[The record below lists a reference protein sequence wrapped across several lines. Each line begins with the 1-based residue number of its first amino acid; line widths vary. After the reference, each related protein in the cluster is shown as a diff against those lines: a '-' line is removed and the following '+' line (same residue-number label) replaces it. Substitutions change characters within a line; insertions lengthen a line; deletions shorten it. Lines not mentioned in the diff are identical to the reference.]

1 MISLERLK
9 AHLGSDVTA
18 DDDALLVT
26 TESEAVALVSALCG
40 DWFGEVSVFVDVVDG
55 LGGIE
60 VWCKR
65 TPLAAPTVEQR
76 FMGGAWSA
84 VSPSSITSVGRRV
97 LRTDG
102 GVFGAGA
109 LSVRLTYEA
118 GYDPGDDVPQE
129 VFTAVLDATRFLFR
143 EGRSWTLKDLAL
155 PDVQTRPAGVQH
167 IASVRALIAAR
178 WKAMV

>member
-1 MISLERLK
+1 MITLERLK
-9 AHLGSDVTA
+9 AHLGGDVTT
-18 DDDALLVT
+18 DDDALLTT
-26 TESEAVALVSALCG
+26 TEAEAVELVGSLCG
-40 DWFGEVSVFVDVVDG
+40 EWFGEVTEFVDIVDG
-55 LGGIE
+55 MGGSE

-65 TPLAAPTVEQR
+65 TPLATPTVEER
-76 FMGGAWSA
+76 FLGGTWTTVDASYI
-84 VSPSSITSVGRRV
+84 VSVGRRV

-102 GVFGAGA
+102 GVFAAGA

-118 GYDPGDDVPQE
+118 GYDDGDDVPQE

-178 WKAMV
+178 WRPMV